1 MFNAETQGIKL
12 LLGNVYFP
20 TRDKEKLQYEFLQKL
35 EKSIVNISIP
45 NCPMILGGDFNT
57 MLDEKLDYIG
67 PNTVFINKFNIK
79 LKEF

>member
-20 TRDKEKLQYEFLQKL
+20 TRDKESYKYEFLQKF

-57 MLDEKLDYIG
+57 ILDEKLDYIE
-67 PNTVFINKFNIK
+67 PNTDFRNKFNIK
-79 LKEF
+79 LK